1 MFIIAWS
8 EDFVRMIQTKEHAWG
23 GWYGAIFV
31 NCLLGN
37 NLLNCSRCG
46 QTNTKYDYLITTKAG
61 WEYFSLIASVNQW
74 RDSSKPYIFR
84 GIFKTK
90 SNYNSRRSNDIQ
102 TLGFSGS
109 FYFILRQSFC
119 RELSHAPAN
128 RKVLSQ
134 SVLIFFMLAK
144 TTWEIS
150 SSLDNVRDLSFDNR
164 EYYRV
169 QNLESIG

>member
-46 QTNTKYDYLITTKAG
+46 QTNTKFDYLITTKAG

-102 TLGFSGS
+102 TIGFSGS
-109 FYFILRQSFC
+109 FYFILRQSF
-119 RELSHAPAN
+119 RL
-128 RKVLSQ
+128 KVLSK
-134 SVLIFFMLAK
+134 SVLIFFTLAK

-150 SSLDNVRDLSFDNR
+150 WSLDDVSDLSFDNR